1 MKVMLY
7 SKQQFG
13 LKGWIQ
19 PKGLLDP
26 LFPTS
31 NFIRRSFGYFSPPT
45 YFMGTRSVVV
55 FKVGKFH
62 WYVVQQFFIRE
73 QHYLGLVFTISIPS

>member
-7 SKQQFG
+7 SKQQVGF
-13 LKGWIQ
+13 KGWIQ
-19 PKGLLDP
+19 PKGLLGP

-45 YFMGTRSVVV
+45 YFMGTRSV
-55 FKVGKFH
+55 
-62 WYVVQQFFIRE
+62 E
-73 QHYLGLVFTISIPS
+73 E